1 MTIYINWICCC
12 CIDNEFRISS
22 NSINLTDV
30 YTVDTLVIGDMQE
43 SYCIPI
49 CGYILYESQIQSN
62 DFFKIKFAVM
72 LNTKFIYLIYT
83 QQWYQLSKN
92 QSKKYFC
99 DFFVMIWKIIET
111 KSFPWISQNQ
121 FESKFPTK

>member
-1 MTIYINWICCC
+1 
-12 CIDNEFRISS
+12 
-22 NSINLTDV
+22 
-30 YTVDTLVIGDMQE
+30 MQE

-83 QQWYQLSKN
+83 QQRYQLSKN
-92 QSKKYFC
+92 PNKKIFLW
-99 DFFVMIWKIIET
+99 FFRDDL
-111 KSFPWISQNQ
+111 NDNLN
-121 FESKFPTK
+121 